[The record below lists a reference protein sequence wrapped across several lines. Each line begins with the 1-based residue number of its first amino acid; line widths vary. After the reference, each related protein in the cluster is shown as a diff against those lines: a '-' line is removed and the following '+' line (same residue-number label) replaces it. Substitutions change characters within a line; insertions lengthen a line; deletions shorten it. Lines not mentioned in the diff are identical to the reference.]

1 MHMDSTQAN
10 IGRAIKK
17 LDSIRKFL
25 SEGTGNT
32 RIDQDAFV
40 LASAM
45 LGYQVDKN
53 IKLQL
58 NVDNIFDKKY
68 YEGIGANSMNWG
80 TPRNATLSVR
90 YNF

>member
-1 MHMDSTQAN
+1 MKYKVDLWSAGLGLNYKSKYYT
-10 IGRAIKK
+10 
-17 LDSIRKFL
+17 
-25 SEGTGNT
+25 GTGNT